1 MSKSIQKINKKKE
14 EISKI
19 EKERKRLIK
28 LLFSDCEVVEGSFID
43 VLVRCGRSGCHC
55 EKEPV
60 HPVTRLSW
68 WNNGKLKNKIVR
80 VADRKWVKELSD
92 NYKEHKQAMSTL
104 VKLNE
109 KEREII
115 KTVLKLKTIKYE

>member
-19 EKERKRLIK
+19 EKHRKRLIK

-68 WNNGKLKNKIVR
+68 WENKKLKNKIVR
-80 VADRKWVKELSD
+80 VADRQRIRILSD
-92 NYKEHKQAMSTL
+92 NYKKHKQAMSAL

-109 KEREII
+109 KEKETI
-115 KTVLKLKTIKYE
+115 KTVIKLKTIKYE

>member
-1 MSKSIQKINKKKE
+1 MSKSIKKINRKKD
-14 EISKI
+14 EILEI
-19 EKERKRLIK
+19 EKQRRSLIK
-28 LLFSDCEVVEGSFID
+28 LLLSDCEVVEGSFID

-68 WNNGKLKNKIVR
+68 WDNGKLKNKIVR
-80 VADRKWVKELSD
+80 IADRKWVKKLSD
-92 NYKEHKQAMSTL
+92 NYKNHKQAMSTL

-109 KEREII
+109 KEKNII
-115 KTVLKLKTIKYE
+115 KSVVKLKTIKYE

>member
-1 MSKSIQKINKKKE
+1 MQKSIQKINKKKE

-28 LLFSDCEVVEGSFID
+28 LLFSDCDVVEGSFID

-68 WNNGKLKNKIVR
+68 WKNGKLKNKIVR
-80 VADRKWVKELSD
+80 VADRERIRILSN
-92 NYKEHKQAMSTL
+92 NYKKHKQAMSAL

-109 KEREII
+109 KEKETI
-115 KTVLKLKTIKYE
+115 KTVVKLKTVKYE

>member
-19 EKERKRLIK
+19 EKERMRLIK
-28 LLFSDCEVVEGSFID
+28 LLFNDCEIVEGSFID

-55 EKEPV
+55 EKEPI

-68 WNNGKLKNKIVR
+68 WKNGKLKNKIVR
-80 VADRKWVKELSD
+80 VADRKRIRMLSN
-92 NYKEHKQAMSTL
+92 NYKKHKQAMSAL

-109 KEREII
+109 KEKETI
-115 KTVLKLKTIKYE
+115 KTVVKLKTIKYK